1 MKHTFFFLQK
11 SRKSAGFTLI
21 ELMITVAI
29 IGILAAVAV
38 PAYTDYI
45 TRGKIPEATSAL
57 ASMRIRLEQFYQD
70 NRNYGSDDA
79 NCLVPSPAADNF
91 TYTCNWGAGGTSQS
105 YTVTATGVAGRGMG
119 GFAYTIDQA
128 GNRQTT
134 QLPAAW
140 GTAPP
145 AIACWVVRRGGGC

>member
-11 SRKSAGFTLI
+11 NRQSSGFTLI

-29 IGILAAVAV
+29 IGILSAVAI
-38 PAYTDYI
+38 PAYTDYV

-70 NRNYGSDDA
+70 NRNYGSDDD
-79 NCLVPSPAADNF
+79 NCGVPNPTSDNF
-91 TYTCNWGAGGTSQS
+91 TYDCDWGAGGTGQF
-105 YTVTATGVAGRGMG
+105 YTITASGVAGRGMG

-128 GNRQTT
+128 GSRQTT
-134 QLPAAW
+134 ALPAAW

-145 AIACWVVRRGGGC
+145 AIPCWVTKKGGGC